1 MFDRQFTGDIANMI
15 QNRDDLYTGVSLSHY
30 FRVIM
35 NAPNIHH
42 GYHGLRHMLHVTWVC
57 YQACKY
63 YNRLGQM
70 SKREAR
76 NLLIAA
82 MFHDYGHCGQA
93 GDDALNIEA
102 ALDGLREHVDDV
114 DRDYLVSIS
123 QIILATQFPHADLG
137 DSPSLG
143 EQVIRDADISQAFGT
158 TWIGDI
164 AAGFGS
170 ELDKDPVAMLEQQLM
185 FLKDYAKFHSD
196 FGKAFFGQE
205 AVSAKYY
212 ETSDLLSIMKA

>member
-1 MFDRQFTGDIANMI
+1 MV
-15 QNRDDLYTGVSLSHY
+15 QNRDDVYTGVSLTPY

-35 NAPNIHH
+35 AAPNIHH

-63 YNRLGQM
+63 YQRLGQM
-70 SKREAR
+70 TKREAR

-82 MFHDYGHCGQA
+82 MFHDYAHCGKA
-93 GDDALNIEA
+93 GDDAVNIEQ
-102 ALDGLREHVDDV
+102 ALDGLREHVEDV
-114 DRDYLVSIS
+114 DRDFLVKIS
-123 QIILATQFPHADLG
+123 VIIAATQFPHSDLG
-137 DSPSLG
+137 GIPTLS

-170 ELDKDPVAMLEQQLM
+170 ELGKTPIEMLEQQLM
-185 FLKDYAKFHSD
+185 FLKGIQFHSD
-196 FGKAFFGQE
+196 FGKIFFGQE
-205 AVSAKYY
+205 AINAKWR
-212 ETSDLLSIMKA
+212 ETEELLHILKA

>member
-1 MFDRQFTGDIANMI
+1 MLERQFVGDIANMI
-15 QNRDDLYTGVSLSHY
+15 QNRDDVYTGVSLSCY

-35 NAPNIHH
+35 SAPNIHH

-63 YNRLGQM
+63 YRRLDQM
-70 SKREAR
+70 TKRETR

-93 GDDALNIEA
+93 GDDAVNIEA
-102 ALDGLREHVDDV
+102 ALDGLREHIDDM
-114 DRDYLVSIS
+114 DKDHLVAIS
-123 QIILATQFPHADLG
+123 RVIHVTQFPHASLG
-137 DSPSLG
+137 DSSTLS

-170 ELDKDPVAMLEQQLM
+170 ELDKTPVEMLEQQLG
-185 FLKDYAKFHSD
+185 FLGVVQFHSD
-196 FGKAFFGQE
+196 FGKTFFGQD
-205 AVSAKYY
+205 AINAKFR
-212 ETSDLLSIMKA
+212 ETKDLLSILKA